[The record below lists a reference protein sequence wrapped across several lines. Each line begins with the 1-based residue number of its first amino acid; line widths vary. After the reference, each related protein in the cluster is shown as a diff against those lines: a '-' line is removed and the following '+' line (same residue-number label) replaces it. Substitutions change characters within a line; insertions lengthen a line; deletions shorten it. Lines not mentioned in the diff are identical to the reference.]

1 MSKFVGGTPVNID
14 TALTVVKRIEALP
27 PGKCE
32 YYSYAK
38 TKNGDVFVIYN
49 NRHELKAITFEYK
62 EQPNEQGVMVK
73 SLHKKL
79 IGYADLRHNKKK
91 KAMHVAYITV
101 SKGFE
106 GSGIGSQMLEYIE
119 SYAAIKK
126 CDSVTLDCLQTFTDG
141 EERVVYRGDREDRER
156 LEILKKSGKPVIDK
170 NKQFYV
176 KNGFEIQKNREPQ
189 NDYLI
194 PMVKTKVVYR
204 KPKMK
209 SIAGE
214 LNFKLSRNT
223 HKQKIILEAK
233 QETLIRRMFKK
244 GKRREISS
252 NFEVYNAR
260 QL

>member
-1 MSKFVGGTPVNID
+1 MSRFVGGTPVNID

-49 NRHELKAITFEYK
+49 NRHELKVITFEYK
-62 EQPNEQGVMVK
+62 ELPDENGVMIK

-79 IGYADLRHNKKK
+79 IGYADLKHNKKK
-91 KAMHVAYITV
+91 KTMHVAYITV
-101 SKGFE
+101 SKEFE
-106 GSGIGSQMLEYIE
+106 GMGIGSQMLEYIE

-126 CDSVTLDCLQTFTDG
+126 CKEVTLDCLQTFTDG
-141 EERVVYRGDREDRER
+141 KERVVYRGEREDRTQI
-156 LEILKKSGKPVIDK
+156 EILKKSGKPVVDK

-176 KNGFEIQKNREPQ
+176 KNGFEVQKNREPQ

-194 PMVKTKVVYR
+194 PMVKSKIVYR
-204 KPKMK
+204 KPKIK
-209 SIAGE
+209 SIASE
-214 LNFKLSRNT
+214 LRFKLSR
-223 HKQKIILEAK
+223 KIPVQKVLLESD
-233 QETLIRRMFKK
+233 QETLLRRMFKY
-244 GKRREISS
+244 GKRKEISS
-252 NFEVYNAR
+252 NLEVYNAR